1 MVLARYAPEDR
12 ATQLLVW
19 ASIVLVVADVIAYLL
34 LITAQGPGQS
44 DMTFVVPFV
53 ASYLAVAAIVLRLS
67 LVSQPG
73 LVAWRPAL
81 RASAAAGLLVLGVL
95 AAFSIGLPI
104 FLAGVLAAIAAVR
117 ALAGCQLKNAL
128 LSQIAG
134 GLIAV
139 MVLVGGFEVTQRVI
153 QCPPTGSS
161 GGSGSGFL
169 TGGYHY
175 ECFNGTLTYHAG
187 NCNGTQA
194 ADSNGNATSTPC

>member
-1 MVLARYAPEDR
+1 M
-12 ATQLLVW
+12 
-19 ASIVLVVADVIAYLL
+19 VADVIAYLL

-67 LVSQPG
+67 LVSQPR
-73 LVAWRPAL
+73 LVAWQPAL
-81 RASAAAGLLVLGVL
+81 RGSAAAGLLVLGVI

-117 ALAGCQLKNAL
+117 AVAGRQLRNAV

-134 GLIAV
+134 ALIAV
-139 MVLVGGFEVTQRVI
+139 MVLVGGFEVTQRLI
-153 QCPPTGSS
+153 QCPPTGQS

-169 TGGYHY
+169 TGGYQY
-175 ECFNGTLTYHAG
+175 ECVNGTLTYRSVS
-187 NCNGTQA
+187 CNGTQR
-194 ADSNGNATSTPC
+194 ADANGNATSTPC